1 MYESPI
7 EIIVN
12 EIQNQ
17 IVADKENGIYKAIS
31 SYGINVNKDE
41 LIRALQYDRDQ
52 YNKGFED
59 GMECFAAL
67 LKDWFVKNSNY
78 WFSHTVNAKI
88 DQLLKER
95 GYSIE
100 TTND

>member
-1 MYESPI
+1 MYKSPI
-7 EIIVN
+7 EMALETFRFEQENNILKAV
-12 EIQNQ
+12 QN
-17 IVADKENGIYKAIS
+17 V
-31 SYGINVNKDE
+31 GINVNKDE

-52 YNKGFED
+52 YDKGFED

-78 WFSHTVNAKI
+78 WFSHTVNAEI

-100 TTND
+100 TTNY